1 MNMNLKNK
9 IAVGATVCCLSASI
23 GANVFMYK
31 NIQNKENEILE
42 INKSIKG
49 LNEKYENVNKDL
61 KNEKE
66 KSEYLLRQIEKL
78 GLTPRQIE
86 LADKVDITMTFY
98 GEGAEENGGYAGIT
112 CNGDKL
118 VDGIVASNVWPQG
131 TKFYCVEENKIYTVS
146 DRGGSNFN
154 SYNRLDVFVP
164 RYSGESKSEYDSR
177 ISRMGRKPVT
187 MLRITNEY

>member
-1 MNMNLKNK
+1 MELKNK
-9 IAVGATVCCLSASI
+9 IIIGATACCLSASI
-23 GANVFMYK
+23 GANALLYK
-31 NIQNKENEILE
+31 DVKNKESEILE

-49 LNEKYENVNKDL
+49 LNEKYENVNKNF
-61 KNEKE
+61 KEEKE

-146 DRGGSNFN
+146 DRGGSNFD

-164 RYSGESKSEYDSR
+164 RYSGESKSEYDRR
-177 ISRMGRKPVT
+177 ISKMGRKPVT
-187 MLRITNEY
+187 MLRIANEY

>member
-1 MNMNLKNK
+1 MELKNK
-9 IAVGATVCCLSASI
+9 IIAGATVCCLSASVA
-23 GANVFMYK
+23 ANALLYK
-31 NIQNKENEILE
+31 DIQNKESEILE

-86 LADKVDITMTFY
+86 MADKVDITMTFY

-146 DRGGSNFN
+146 DRGGSNFD

-177 ISRMGRKPVT
+177 ISKMGRKPVT
-187 MLRITNEY
+187 MLKITNEY